1 MLRHRRRPRLTRRTA
16 SIARVSRLVRV
27 IAGAEEVAVMALRA
41 IRGATQLDSDDRD
54 HLLVSVEEL
63 IGEIFTQ
70 NDVDTDRLVSMI
82 FTATPDL
89 HSEFPALAARQL
101 GIGDVPL
108 LCAQEID
115 VEGAMPRVIRVM
127 LHLESDAPRSEIRH
141 VYLRGA
147 AALRRD
153 LAQ

>member
-1 MLRHRRRPRLTRRTA
+1 
-16 SIARVSRLVRV
+16 
-27 IAGAEEVAVMALRA
+27 MAIRA
-41 IRGATQLDSDDRD
+41 IRGATQLDVDDRD
-54 HLLVSVEEL
+54 HLLASVEEL
-63 IGEIFTQ
+63 IREILEQ
-70 NDVDTDRLVSMI
+70 NDIETDKLVSMI
-82 FTATPDL
+82 LTATPDL

-108 LCAQEID
+108 LCAQEIAVD
-115 VEGAMPRVIRVM
+115 GAMPRVIRVM
-127 LHLESDAPRSEIRH
+127 VHIESDLPRGEIRH

>member
-1 MLRHRRRPRLTRRTA
+1 
-16 SIARVSRLVRV
+16 VSV
-27 IAGAEEVAVMALRA
+27 RA
-41 IRGATQLDSDDRD
+41 IRGAVQLDVDDRE
-54 HLLVSVEEL
+54 HLLASVDEL
-63 IGEIFTQ
+63 IREILDQ
-70 NDVDTDRLVSMI
+70 NDLSTDDLISMI
-82 FTATPDL
+82 FTSTPDL

-108 LCAQEID
+108 LCSQELDID
-115 VEGAMPRVIRVM
+115 GAMPRVIRVM
-127 LHLESDAPRSEIRH
+127 VHAETDLTKSGVRH

>member
-1 MLRHRRRPRLTRRTA
+1 M
-16 SIARVSRLVRV
+16 
-27 IAGAEEVAVMALRA
+27 AVRA
-41 IRGATQLDSDDRD
+41 IRGATQLEVDDRD
-54 HLLVSVEEL
+54 HLLASVDEL
-63 IGEIFTQ
+63 IREVLTQ
-70 NDVDTDRLVSMI
+70 NGLATDDLISML

-108 LCAQEID
+108 LCTQELDIA
-115 VEGAMPRVIRVM
+115 GAMPLVIRLMAHVNTRRT
-127 LHLESDAPRSEIRH
+127 RSEVTH

>member
-1 MLRHRRRPRLTRRTA
+1 
-16 SIARVSRLVRV
+16 V
-27 IAGAEEVAVMALRA
+27 
-41 IRGATQLDSDDRD
+41 QLDVDDRD
-54 HLLVSVEEL
+54 HLLASVDEL
-63 IGEIFTQ
+63 IREILTQ
-70 NDVDTDRLVSMI
+70 NGLTTDDLISML

-108 LCAQEID
+108 LCTQELD
-115 VEGAMPRVIRVM
+115 VSGAMPRVIRVM
-127 LHLESDAPRSEIRH
+127 VHAETDLAKADIRH

-147 AALRRD
+147 SALRRD

>member
-1 MLRHRRRPRLTRRTA
+1 
-16 SIARVSRLVRV
+16 
-27 IAGAEEVAVMALRA
+27 VAVRA
-41 IRGATQLDSDDRD
+41 IRGATQLDADDRD
-54 HLLVSVEEL
+54 HLLALVDEL
-63 IGEIFTQ
+63 IHAILEQ
-70 NDVDTDRLVSMI
+70 NDVDTDDLVSMI
-82 FTATPDL
+82 LTATPDL
-89 HSEFPALAARQL
+89 HSEFPALAARRL

-127 LHLESDAPRSEIRH
+127 MHVESDRPRSEIRH

>member
-1 MLRHRRRPRLTRRTA
+1 M
-16 SIARVSRLVRV
+16 
-27 IAGAEEVAVMALRA
+27 AVRA
-41 IRGATQLDSDDRD
+41 IRGATQLEVDDRE
-54 HLLVSVEEL
+54 HLLASVDEL
-63 IGEIFTQ
+63 IRALFEQ
-70 NDVDTDRLVSMI
+70 NELDTDNLISIV

-108 LCAQEID
+108 ICAQEID
-115 VEGAMPRVIRVM
+115 VAGAMPRVIRVM
-127 LHLESDAPRSEIRH
+127 MHAESERARADIRH

-147 AALRRD
+147 TALRQD

>member
-1 MLRHRRRPRLTRRTA
+1 M
-16 SIARVSRLVRV
+16 
-27 IAGAEEVAVMALRA
+27 AVRA
-41 IRGATQLDSDDRD
+41 IRGATQLDADDRD
-54 HLLVSVEEL
+54 HLLASVDEL
-63 IGEIFTQ
+63 IRALLQE
-70 NDVDTDRLVSMI
+70 NDLDHYDLVSMI

-115 VEGAMPRVIRVM
+115 VAGAMPRVIRVM
-127 LHLESDAPRSEIRH
+127 VHAETERTKAQVRH

-147 AALRRD
+147 VALRRD

>member
-1 MLRHRRRPRLTRRTA
+1 M
-16 SIARVSRLVRV
+16 
-27 IAGAEEVAVMALRA
+27 AVRA

-54 HLLVSVEEL
+54 HLLASVDEL
-63 IGEIFTQ
+63 IRAMLEQ
-70 NDVDTDRLVSMI
+70 NSIASDDLISIV
-82 FTATPDL
+82 FTATVDL
-89 HSEFPALAARQL
+89 HSEFPALAAREL

-115 VEGAMPRVIRVM
+115 VDGAMPRVIRVM
-127 LHLESDAPRSEIRH
+127 AHVESQRPRAEIRH

-147 AALRRD
+147 VALRRD

>member
-1 MLRHRRRPRLTRRTA
+1 M
-16 SIARVSRLVRV
+16 
-27 IAGAEEVAVMALRA
+27 AVRA
-41 IRGATQLDSDDRD
+41 IRGATQLDVDDRD
-54 HLLVSVEEL
+54 HLLSSVDEL
-63 IGEIFTQ
+63 IREILRQ
-70 NDVDTDRLVSMI
+70 NGLATDDLISML

-108 LCAQEID
+108 LCTQELDIA
-115 VEGAMPRVIRVM
+115 GAMPRVIRVM
-127 LHLESDAPRSEIRH
+127 VHAETDLTKADVRH

>member
-1 MLRHRRRPRLTRRTA
+1 MP
-16 SIARVSRLVRV
+16 V
-27 IAGAEEVAVMALRA
+27 RA
-41 IRGATQLDSDDRD
+41 IRGATQLDADERE
-54 HLLVSVEEL
+54 HLLASVDEL
-63 IGEIFTQ
+63 IRAILRENALT
-70 NDVDTDRLVSMI
+70 TDDLISML

-108 LCAQEID
+108 LCTQELD
-115 VEGAMPRVIRVM
+115 VAGAMPRVIRVM
-127 LHLESDAPRSEIRH
+127 VHAETDRTKAEVRH

-147 AALRRD
+147 KALRRD

>member
-1 MLRHRRRPRLTRRTA
+1 
-16 SIARVSRLVRV
+16 
-27 IAGAEEVAVMALRA
+27 MALRA
-41 IRGATQLDSDDRD
+41 IRGATQLDRDDRD

-63 IGEIFTQ
+63 IREIFEQ
-70 NDVDTDRLVSMI
+70 NDVDTDKLVSMV
-82 FTATPDL
+82 FTATSDL

-115 VEGAMPRVIRVM
+115 VAGAMPRVIRVM
-127 LHLESDAPRSEIRH
+127 LHIESDLPRGEVRH

>member
-1 MLRHRRRPRLTRRTA
+1 MRSRL
-16 SIARVSRLVRV
+16 ARV
-27 IAGAEEVAVMALRA
+27 AAMAVRA
-41 IRGATQLDSDDRD
+41 IRGATQLDADERD
-54 HLLVSVEEL
+54 HLLASVDEL
-63 IGEIFTQ
+63 IRELLTQ
-70 NDVDTDRLVSMI
+70 NDLQTDDLISML

-108 LCAQEID
+108 LCTQELDIA
-115 VEGAMPRVIRVM
+115 GAMPKVIRVM
-127 LHLESDAPRSEIRH
+127 VHAETALTKAEVRH

-147 AALRRD
+147 VALRKD

>member
-1 MLRHRRRPRLTRRTA
+1 M
-16 SIARVSRLVRV
+16 
-27 IAGAEEVAVMALRA
+27 AVRA
-41 IRGATQLDSDDRD
+41 IRGAVQLDADDRE
-54 HLLVSVEEL
+54 HLLASVDEL
-63 IGEIFTQ
+63 IRAILEQ
-70 NDVDTDRLVSMI
+70 NHLHTDDLISML

-108 LCAQEID
+108 LCAQELDIA
-115 VEGAMPRVIRVM
+115 GAMPRVIRVLVHVETM
-127 LHLESDAPRSEIRH
+127 LSKAEVHH

>member
-1 MLRHRRRPRLTRRTA
+1 
-16 SIARVSRLVRV
+16 
-27 IAGAEEVAVMALRA
+27 MAIRA
-41 IRGATQLDSDDRD
+41 IRGATQLDVDDRD
-54 HLLVSVEEL
+54 HLLASVEEL
-63 IGEIFTQ
+63 IREILEQ
-70 NDVDTDRLVSMI
+70 NDIDTDKLVSMI
-82 FTATPDL
+82 LTATPDL

-108 LCAQEID
+108 LCAQEIAVD
-115 VEGAMPRVIRVM
+115 GAMPRVIRVM
-127 LHLESDAPRSEIRH
+127 VHIDSDLPRGEIRH

>member
-1 MLRHRRRPRLTRRTA
+1 
-16 SIARVSRLVRV
+16 
-27 IAGAEEVAVMALRA
+27 MAMRA

-63 IGEIFTQ
+63 IREIFAQ
-70 NDVDTDRLVSMI
+70 NEVDTDRLVSMI
-82 FTATPDL
+82 LTATPDL

-115 VEGAMPRVIRVM
+115 VDGAMPRVIRVM
-127 LHLESDAPRSEIRH
+127 VHIESDVPRSEIRH

>member
-1 MLRHRRRPRLTRRTA
+1 
-16 SIARVSRLVRV
+16 
-27 IAGAEEVAVMALRA
+27 MALRA
-41 IRGATQLDSDDRD
+41 IRGATQLETDDRD
-54 HLLVSVEEL
+54 HLLLSVEEL
-63 IGEIFTQ
+63 IREIFEQ
-70 NDVDTDRLVSMI
+70 NDVDTDQLVSI
-82 FTATPDL
+82 VFTATSDL

-108 LCAQEID
+108 LCAQEIEVD
-115 VEGAMPRVIRVM
+115 GAMPRVIRVM
-127 LHLESDAPRSEIRH
+127 LHLESDMPRHEVRH

>member
-1 MLRHRRRPRLTRRTA
+1 MA
-16 SIARVSRLVRV
+16 VR
-27 IAGAEEVAVMALRA
+27 AF
-41 IRGATQLDSDDRD
+41 RGAIQLDEDERE
-54 HLLVSVEEL
+54 HLLTSVEEL
-63 IGEIFTQ
+63 VRAI
-70 NDVDTDRLVSMI
+70 LVENGLGLPELISMI

-89 HSEFPALAARQL
+89 HADFPAVAARRL

-115 VEGAMPRVIRVM
+115 VAGAMPRVVRVM
-127 LHLESDAPRSEIRH
+127 MHAESDLDRSAVRH

-147 AALRRD
+147 TALRLD

>member
-1 MLRHRRRPRLTRRTA
+1 
-16 SIARVSRLVRV
+16 
-27 IAGAEEVAVMALRA
+27 VAVRA
-41 IRGATQLDSDDRD
+41 IRGAVQLDADERD
-54 HLLVSVEEL
+54 HLLSAVDEL
-63 IGEIFTQ
+63 IREILGQ
-70 NDVDTDRLVSMI
+70 NGLTTDDLISML

-108 LCAQEID
+108 LCTQELDIA
-115 VEGAMPRVIRVM
+115 GAMPRVIRVM
-127 LHLESDAPRSEIRH
+127 VHAETELSKADVRH

>member
-1 MLRHRRRPRLTRRTA
+1 LPR
-16 SIARVSRLVRV
+16 
-27 IAGAEEVAVMALRA
+27 EEVRQVPVRA
-41 IRGATQLDSDDRD
+41 IRGAVQLDADERD
-54 HLLVSVEEL
+54 HLLASVDEL
-63 IGEIFTQ
+63 IRSILEQ
-70 NDVDTDRLVSMI
+70 NELDTDDLISML

-108 LCAQEID
+108 LCTQELD
-115 VEGAMPRVIRVM
+115 VDGAMPRVIRVM
-127 LHLESDAPRSEIRH
+127 VHAETDRTKSELRH